1 MKNYITIVGKTSK
14 NLRSH
19 VIIHNGFHYF
29 AEMDTAEQL
38 ERFSKMLGFTYKL
51 EEVSKSEQHG
61 EYRRFSMSHTIEDR
75 CGGGFW
81 KLSDIPENAKPF
93 KALSN
98 GSIVDCFFLNNGETI
113 HIYRPNPNAK
123 EVYKPLAL
131 KERIKFVKNNYL
143 C

>member
-1 MKNYITIVGKTSK
+1 MAPVESRRRQDEKRNYSRRTCTSLQRAFK
-14 NLRSH
+14 SH
-19 VIIHNGFHYF
+19 LVETPPG
-29 AEMDTAEQL
+29 
-38 ERFSKMLGFTYKL
+38 
-51 EEVSKSEQHG
+51 V
-61 EYRRFSMSHTIEDR
+61 YRNRPTCTDETGQRKEIEHR

-98 GSIVDCFFLNNGETI
+98 GSIVNCFFLNNGETI